1 MQISIFA
8 QFFKTYRH
16 LVFVEHLVKSIV
28 QLGGDGVDLHLL
40 PDDLVLQVVNP
51 EVQLADVHLR
61 VLGPSLGL
69 LQPDVDLLDLV
80 LVLLLPLPRLLLAH
94 LQLLLVVPDGGELVV
109 DPVDLLLG
117 DLDSVAGPGQLIV
130 HHGEGARQI
139 VVLHLIVRRYKHTA

>member
-1 MQISIFA
+1 MFLFIYLFIGCNNLISVQHFS
-8 QFFKTYRH
+8 
-16 LVFVEHLVKSIV
+16 EGIV

-61 VLGPSLGL
+61 VLGPGLRL
-69 LQPDVDLLDLV
+69 LQPDLDLLDLV

-130 HHGEGARQI
+130 HHGEGARQV